1 MIGEIFDEH
10 TRQDIVD
17 AQSLKLDA
25 FALNFNQFASWS
37 NNTVDRLFDNADD
50 LGFGL
55 FFSFDM
61 APGYF
66 SSPSEYSDYLKGYLT
81 RDSYFEFNGKP
92 LVSTFG
98 GEDVSNADWADFKS
112 SVGDV
117 LVIPGFYE
125 ATPST
130 TFFDSRSSLD
140 GVFNWNSW
148 PFPDEGKANASTTDD
163 STFMSAA
170 HSASKLFMMGISPLQ
185 FKHLDTSNNWY
196 RRGEGN
202 LENRLLQA
210 LELQPDMIELQ
221 TWNDAG
227 ESHYMGNLWDEP
239 MTGSVI
245 HNYVDGYDH
254 KGYWE
259 ILSAFIQAYKR
270 GDTSGEN
277 MVPTNG
283 KTIQGAYW
291 HHTLLVDGDCSSDPL
306 KKPGNVENVEDAVS
320 GVILVAKEQTGLV
333 GVVNSGSGS
342 KELGKINLVEGY
354 NAFKFD
360 GLTAGKVT
368 VEVWDGSTM
377 VGGGY
382 GPLEASATFHHLS
395 QEASNEMHTDIFK
408 VASSASICNYNFQVV
423 GFPG

>member
-1 MIGEIFDEH
+1 MIGEIFNEH

-17 AQSLKLDA
+17 AQNLGLDA

-37 NNTVDRLFDNADD
+37 NNTVDRLFDNADE

-66 SSPSEYSDYLKGYLT
+66 SSPSEYSDYLKQYLT
-81 RDSYFEFNGKP
+81 RDSYFKFNGQAV
-92 LVSTFG
+92 VSTFG
-98 GEDVSNADWADFKS
+98 GEGVSDTDWASFKG

-125 ATPST
+125 ATPSA

-148 PFPDEGKANASTTDD
+148 PFPDAGTANVTTTDD

-185 FKHLDTSNNWY
+185 FKHMDSTNNWY

-245 HNYVDGYDH
+245 HDYVDGYDH

-259 ILSAFIQAYKR
+259 ILQAFIQAYKR
-270 GDTSGEN
+270 GDTDGKN

-283 KTIQGAYW
+283 KAIQGAYW
-291 HHTLLVDGDCSSDPL
+291 HHTLLVDGDCGADPL
-306 KKPGNVENVEDAVS
+306 GKPGNVKNAEDVVS
-320 GVILVAKEQTGLV
+320 GVILVAKGQTGLV
-333 GVVNSGSGS
+333 GVVNSDSGS
-342 KELGKINLVEGY
+342 KELGKVNLVEGY
-354 NAFKFD
+354 NAFEFD

-368 VEVWDGSTM
+368 VEVWDGSKM

-382 GPLEASATFHHLS
+382 GQLEVCAIFSHLLERS
-395 QEASNEMHTDIFK
+395 LNEINAEFLKVSN
-408 VASSASICNYNFQVV
+408 SASICNYNFQVV